1 MDGLSAKKAGLKA
14 FFRHYLPH
22 YKHYKDKI
30 VLAVAGMV
38 LTSAATGA
46 IAYMVKPLMDRIFI
60 EKEVQMLYIVPVF
73 IIAAFVAKGL
83 GTFLQSYAMN
93 FVGQDIIRQLRDRML
108 SHMMHLDMDFHFAF
122 HSGELMSRINN
133 DIARIQSAISSQLAS
148 FLRESLTAIVLLGVV
163 VYQSPKL
170 ALYTLIIVPMV
181 AWPVDILS
189 KKLKKLSHV
198 SQQKNSDLMTQLSE
212 NFANYEMIQSYN
224 AQNYELERFKAFNRA
239 FFETNMKTVKVQLML
254 TPILELVAAIA
265 ITIFIILG
273 GREVLV
279 HHTMTTGQFF
289 SFLTALSLLIDPVR
303 RIANLYSGFQNAIAA
318 HERIQQIMHY
328 KPMIR
333 SGEKRLDR
341 VESLTFENVTLRY
354 GETVA
359 LRGISLT
366 AKKGE
371 VVGLV
376 GDSGGGKSS
385 MVNLILR
392 FYDPAEGRVLV
403 NGLDLREI
411 DLKSLRDRI
420 AIVTQRIYIAND
432 TIVANVAYGDTSPD
446 RKKVIE
452 ALKKANL
459 WEYVESLPEGIDTI
473 LQEGG
478 TNLSG
483 GQRQRIAIARA
494 LYKEPDILILDEAT
508 SALDN
513 KSEAAIMQTIYALK
527 KDLIVFIVAHRLSTI
542 ENADTI
548 LVFERG
554 KIVCRGAKA
563 ELERSC
569 VTFQNL
575 YRKEKGA

>member
-1 MDGLSAKKAGLKA
+1 MKE
-14 FFRHYLPH
+14 FFKTYLPL
-22 YKHYKDKI
+22 YKDYKDKVAYAI
-30 VLAVAGMV
+30 VGMV

-60 EKEVQMLYIVPVF
+60 ERDVQMLYIVPVF
-73 IIAAFVAKGL
+73 IIGAFVAKGL
-83 GTFLQSYAMN
+83 GTFMQSYAMSY
-93 FVGQDIIRQLRDRML
+93 VGQDIIRKLRNRML

-133 DIARIQSAISSQLAS
+133 DIARIQAAISTQLAT
-148 FLRESLTAIVLLGVV
+148 FLRESLTAVVLLGVV
-163 VYQSPKL
+163 IYQSPKL

-198 SQQKNSDLMTQLSE
+198 SQEKNADLMAQLSE

-224 AQNYELERFKAFNRA
+224 AQEYELERFKAFNRS
-239 FFETNMKTVKVQLML
+239 FFDTNMKTVKVQLML
-254 TPILELVAAIA
+254 TPILELIAAIA
-265 ITIFIILG
+265 ITIFIVAG

-279 HHTMTTGQFF
+279 YKTMTTGEFF

-303 RIANLYSGFQNAIAA
+303 RLSNLYSKFQNAIAA
-318 HERIQQIMHY
+318 HERIEQIMHY
-328 KPMIR
+328 RPMIK
-333 SGEKRLDR
+333 SGDIRLERID
-341 VESLTFENVTLRY
+341 TIAFENVTLKY
-354 GETVA
+354 GETTA
-359 LRGISLT
+359 LQGISLR

-371 VVGLV
+371 VIGLV

-392 FYDPAEGRVLV
+392 FYDPASGRVTI
-403 NGLDLREI
+403 NGIDAKEI
-411 DLKSLRDRI
+411 DLKSLRSRM
-420 AIVTQRIYIAND
+420 AIVTQRIYISND
-432 TIVANVAYGDTSPD
+432 TILANVAYGDTAPD

-459 WEYVESLPEGIDTI
+459 WAFVETLPEGIDTI
-473 LQEGG
+473 LNEGG

-513 KSEAAIMQTIYALK
+513 KSEAAIMETIYALK
-527 KDLIVFIVAHRLSTI
+527 EDLIVFIVAHRLSTI

-548 LVFERG
+548 LVFEHG
-554 KIVCRGAKA
+554 KIVCRGTKE
-563 ELERSC
+563 ELEQGC

-575 YRKEKGA
+575 YRKEKE

>member
-1 MDGLSAKKAGLKA
+1 MSLKEFFSA
-14 FFRHYLPH
+14 YLPLYRN
-22 YKHYKDKI
+22 YKEKI
-30 VLAVAGMV
+30 AYMVAGMV

-60 EKEVQMLYIVPVF
+60 EKDIQMLYVVPVF

-83 GTFLQSYAMN
+83 GTYMQGYAMSY
-93 FVGQDIIRQLRDRML
+93 VGHDIVRQLRDRLL
-108 SHMMHLDMDFHFAF
+108 SHMMHLDMDFHAAF
-122 HSGELMSRINN
+122 HSGELISRINN
-133 DIARIQSAISSQLAS
+133 DIERIKGAISSQLAS

-163 VYQSPKL
+163 IYQSPKL

-181 AWPVDILS
+181 AWPVDYLS
-189 KKLKKLSHV
+189 KKLKKLSHR
-198 SQQKNSDLMTQLSE
+198 SQEKNADLMKQLSE

-224 AQNYELERFKAFNRA
+224 AQNYELVRFEHYNRD
-239 FFETNMKTVKVQLML
+239 FFETNMKTVKVQLAL

-265 ITIFIILG
+265 ITIFIVIG
-273 GREVLV
+273 GREVLINK
-279 HHTMTTGQFF
+279 TMTTGEFF
-289 SFLTALSLLIDPVR
+289 SFLTALSLLIDPIR
-303 RIANLYSGFQNAIAA
+303 RISNLYGQFQNAVAA
-318 HERIQQIMHY
+318 HERIQQILRY

-333 SGEKRLDR
+333 SGEKCIDH
-341 VESLTFENVTLRY
+341 VETIAFENVTLRY
-354 GETVA
+354 GDTVA
-359 LRGISLT
+359 LKEISMT
-366 AKKGE
+366 ARKGE

-392 FYDPAEGRVLV
+392 FYDPAEGSVKI
-403 NGLDLREI
+403 NGIDARDI
-411 DLKSLRDRI
+411 DLKSLRSRI

-432 TIVANVAYGDTSPD
+432 TILANVAYGDTRPD
-446 RKKVIE
+446 RKKAIE

-459 WEYVESLPEGIDTI
+459 WSFVETLPEGIETI

-513 KSEAAIMQTIYALK
+513 KSEAAIMETIYALRNE
-527 KDLIVFIVAHRLSTI
+527 LIVFIVAHRLSTI

-548 LVFERG
+548 LVFEHG
-554 KIVCRGAKA
+554 KIVCRGTKE
-563 ELERSC
+563 ELARGC

-575 YRKEKGA
+575 YRKEKGVGT

>member
-1 MDGLSAKKAGLKA
+1 MKA
-14 FFRHYLPH
+14 FFKTYFPL
-22 YKHYKDKI
+22 YKAYKKQ
-30 VLAVAGMV
+30 VVMAVVGMV

-60 EKEVQMLYIVPVF
+60 EKDLQMLYIVPVF

-83 GTFLQSYAMN
+83 GTYMQSYAMG
-93 FVGQDIIRQLRDRML
+93 FVGQDIVRQIRDRML
-108 SHMMHLDMDFHFAF
+108 RHMMHLDMDFHTAF

-133 DIARIQSAISSQLAS
+133 DIARIQSAISSQMAT
-148 FLRESLTAIVLLGVV
+148 FLRESLTAVVLLGVV
-163 VYQSPKL
+163 IYQSPKL

-181 AWPVDILS
+181 AFPVDFLS
-189 KKLKKLSHV
+189 KKIKRLSHR
-198 SQQKNSDLMTQLSE
+198 SQEKNADLMSRLSE

-224 AQNYELERFKAFNRA
+224 AQDYEMAQFEAYNRS

-254 TPILELVAAIA
+254 TPILELVAAVA

-303 RIANLYSGFQNAIAA
+303 RISNLYSQFQNAIAA
-318 HERIQQIMHY
+318 HERIEQIMHF
-328 KPMIR
+328 KPAIK
-333 SGEKRLDR
+333 SGEKQIGRIDTIEFR
-341 VESLTFENVTLRY
+341 NVTLRY
-354 GETVA
+354 GETTA
-359 LRGISLT
+359 LEGISLL
-366 AKKGE
+366 ARRGE
-371 VVGLV
+371 VIGMV

-392 FYDPAEGRVLV
+392 FYDPAEGVVRV
-403 NGLDLREI
+403 NGTDLKEI
-411 DLKSLRDRI
+411 DLKSLRDHM

-432 TIVANVAYGDTSPD
+432 TVLANVAYGDFHPD
-446 RKKVIE
+446 RKRAIE

-459 WEYVESLPEGIDTI
+459 WSFVETLPEGIDTV

-513 KSEAAIMQTIYALK
+513 KSEAAIMETIYRLK

-542 ENADTI
+542 ERADTI
-548 LVFERG
+548 LVFQHG
-554 KIVCRGAKA
+554 KIVCRGPKEA
-563 ELERSC
+563 LEKSC

-575 YRKEKGA
+575 YRREQGA